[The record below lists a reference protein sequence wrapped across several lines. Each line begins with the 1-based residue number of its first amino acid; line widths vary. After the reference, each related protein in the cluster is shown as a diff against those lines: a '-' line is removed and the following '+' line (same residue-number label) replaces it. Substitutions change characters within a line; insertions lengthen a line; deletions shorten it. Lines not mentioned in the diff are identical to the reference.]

1 MMSAKTDVQI
11 QDDVRDELAWDP
23 EVSSTDI
30 GVTVK
35 DSVVTLRGT
44 VVLSSEQWAAERDAL
59 RIVGVRGLTNDL
71 MVMPAR
77 SQRSADADIARQ
89 LADVLLFD
97 ASVPSD
103 RIQASVED
111 GWVTLRG
118 TADWYYQRSAA
129 EADAWRVADVKGV
142 DNDITIVQPHVA
154 ANDIEVGIRKA
165 RDRSA
170 AVDASAIS
178 IFVEGARVT
187 LDGTVRSWAEFEA
200 ARDVAWRA
208 KGVTNVANDSVIQE

>member
-1 MMSAKTDVQI
+1 MMRSKTDVQI

-35 DSVVTLRGT
+35 DGVVTLHGT
-44 VVLSSEQWAAERDAL
+44 VVLASEQLAAQRDAL
-59 RIVGVRGLTNDL
+59 RIAGVRGLTNDL

-77 SQRSADADIARQ
+77 SQRSADADIARH

-103 RIQASVED
+103 RIQVSVKD
-111 GWVTLRG
+111 GWVTLQG

-129 EADAWRVADVKGV
+129 EADAWRIADVKGV

-154 ANDIEVGIRKA
+154 ANDIEMGIRKA
-165 RDRSA
+165 LDRSA

-178 IFVEGARVT
+178 IFVEGSRVT

-208 KGVTNVANDSVIQE
+208 KGVTNVANDIVIQE